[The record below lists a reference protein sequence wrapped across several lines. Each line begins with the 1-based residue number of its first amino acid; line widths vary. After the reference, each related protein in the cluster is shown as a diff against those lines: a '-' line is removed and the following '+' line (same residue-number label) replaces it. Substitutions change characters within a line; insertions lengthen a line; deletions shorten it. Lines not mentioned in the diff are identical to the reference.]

1 MNTPV
6 GIIAGNGT
14 LPIEL
19 AERLTQAGTAVSIFG
34 IQGEADPVLHK
45 YDYADVEWEKVGRL
59 FAMLE
64 ARGIKR
70 LTMAGGVVGRP
81 QLRLTRLD
89 WGGIRTLPG
98 VLSALLAGDNE
109 ILSTVMSVFEKRG
122 LTVCGAAELVPELLV
137 EEGVLTKVKPKAN
150 DRARL
155 AEGVKVTTALGPFD
169 VGQAC
174 VVLGK
179 RAVAVEGV
187 EGTDAML
194 ERVAHMRSIGRL
206 PTTPSGVLV
215 KIAKPGQDLRADL
228 PTIGQGTVKTAKA
241 AGLVGIGIAAGCSII
256 LRREETVEAA
266 NKAGLFIAGIPT
278 DG

>member
-34 IQGEADPVLHK
+34 IQGEADPVLHR

-122 LTVCGAAELVPELLV
+122 FTVCGAAELVPELLV

>member
-1 MNTPV
+1 MGSPV

-19 AERLTQAGTAVSIFG
+19 AERLVAAGTNVSIFG
-34 IQGEADPVLHK
+34 IQGEADPVLRR
-45 YDYADVEWEKVGRL
+45 YDYSDVEWEKVGRL

-64 ARGIKR
+64 ARGIER

-109 ILSTVMSVFEKRG
+109 ILSTVMGVFEKRG
-122 LTVCGAAELVPELLV
+122 FQVCGAAELVPELLV
-137 EEGVLTKVKPKAN
+137 GEGVLTKAKPKTN
-150 DRARL
+150 DRTRL
-155 AEGVKVTTALGPFD
+155 EEGVKVTTALGPYD

-194 ERVAHMRSIGRL
+194 ERVAHMRKIGRL
-206 PTTPSGVLV
+206 PAAPSGVLV

-228 PTIGQGTVKTAKA
+228 PTIGQGTIATAQT
-241 AGLVGIGIAAGCSII
+241 AGLVGIGVAANRSII
-256 LRREETVEAA
+256 LRREETVIAA
-266 NKAGLFIAGIPT
+266 NKAGLFIAGLPAH
-278 DG
+278 G

>member
-34 IQGEADPVLHK
+34 IQGEADPVLHR

-109 ILSTVMSVFEKRG
+109 ILSTVMAVFEKRG
-122 LTVCGAAELVPELLV
+122 FTVCGAAELVPELLV

-266 NKAGLFIAGIPT
+266 NKAGLFIAGIPA